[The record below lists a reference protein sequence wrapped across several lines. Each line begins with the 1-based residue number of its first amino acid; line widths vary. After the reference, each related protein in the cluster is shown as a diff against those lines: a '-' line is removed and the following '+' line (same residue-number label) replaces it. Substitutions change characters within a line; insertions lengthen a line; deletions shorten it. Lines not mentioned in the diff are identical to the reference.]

1 MMDSYKKISFAI
13 CFLMAVSAV
22 NGQFKSSTSVTDKN
36 NQSNQK
42 QSNQQ
47 SLTNTAGNAVL
58 ESVVDPD
65 LYYVGPGD
73 QFVIS
78 IWGQVNKSFP
88 CFISPEG
95 MIVIPSVKEI
105 DVRNQTLAQAK
116 ARMKTEITK
125 VYVNTDVSINL
136 LAIRTFKVNVT
147 GLTRLN
153 QSVIV
158 SSVDRVSEAIRQAG
172 GFADS
177 LKSSQ
182 RNIQLRRK
190 DGTIVRADLI
200 RRNNIGNV
208 DCDPSLSN
216 GDVIYVPP
224 VMAWVGVYGGVNI
237 PAVYEY
243 VQGERISDL
252 IELSGGLEFGAD
264 LREVELVR
272 FKSDTGRATLSYNL
286 PLKEIMDGDT
296 AKDMRILPDDRI
308 FVKKQSLFHPKAVM
322 AVFGEVKHPGTYPII
337 EGKTLITEV
346 IAAAGGFTG
355 FASIERIQ
363 LYRDK
368 YAEGSDKEFE
378 RLKLTPIQDMNEIE
392 KAYFKAKTRETFPTV
407 QTDFK
412 KLLANGKVDPNYD
425 ILVKHNDSLYVPSI
439 KKTVTIVGGALF
451 PGIVDW
457 EPNRN
462 YKYYIQKAGGYKEYA
477 KRGDVKIIKA
487 LAQRWEDA
495 DNSDAVEDGDVIFIP
510 ERDPRDGWKIFR
522 DTLSVVGQL
531 AAITSTIILIF
542 YTINNKN

>member
-1 MMDSYKKISFAI
+1 M
-13 CFLMAVSAV
+13 
-22 NGQFKSSTSVTDKN
+22 
-36 NQSNQK
+36 
-42 QSNQQ
+42 
-47 SLTNTAGNAVL
+47 
-58 ESVVDPD
+58 ESIIDPD
-65 LYYVGPGD
+65 QYYVGPGD

-78 IWGQVNKSFP
+78 IWGQVNESFP
-88 CFISPEG
+88 CFVSPEG

-105 DVRNQTLAQAK
+105 DVRNLTLSQAK
-116 ARMKTEITK
+116 AKMKTEITK

-136 LAIRTFKVNVT
+136 LAIRTFKVNIT

-190 DGTIVRADLI
+190 DGSIVRADLI
-200 RRNNIGNV
+200 RRNNTGNV
-208 DCDPSLSN
+208 SCDPSLSN
-216 GDVIYVPP
+216 GDVIFVPP
-224 VMAWVGVYGGVNI
+224 VMAWVGVYGGVHI
-237 PAVYEY
+237 PDVYEY
-243 VQGERISDL
+243 VRGERISDL

-264 LREVELVR
+264 SSEVELVR
-272 FKSDTGRATLSYNL
+272 FKNDTGRTTVSYVLS
-286 PLKEIMDGDT
+286 LKDIMHGDT
-296 AKDMRILPDDRI
+296 TKDMRILPDDRI
-308 FVKKQSLFHPKAVM
+308 FIKKQSMFHPKAVM
-322 AVFGEVKHPGTYPII
+322 TVMGEVIHPGTYPII
-337 EGKTLITEV
+337 EGKTRISEV
-346 IAAAGGFTG
+346 IEAAGGYTQ
-355 FASIERIQ
+355 FASIGRMQ

-368 YAEGSDKEFE
+368 YTEGSDKEFE

-407 QTDFK
+407 QTDFR
-412 KLLANGKVDPNYD
+412 KLMANGKADPNYD
-425 ILVKHNDSLYVPSI
+425 ILVKNNDSLYVPSI

-451 PGIVDW
+451 PGILDW
-457 EPNRN
+457 EPNKN

-495 DNSDAVEDGDVIFIP
+495 DNSDIIEDGDVIFIP
-510 ERDPRDGWKIFR
+510 ERDPKDGWKVFL

-531 AAITSTIILIF
+531 AAITSTIILVYF
-542 YTINNKN
+542 TIKNN